1 MKSIQTELL
10 HVLLADDDAE
20 DRNLFS
26 AILKRTN
33 IPAGLT
39 EFKNAMDLL
48 KYLENPENT
57 IPDFIFLDINMPVMN
72 GKECLREIR
81 KKPLHRYVPV
91 IICST
96 TNYKQ
101 DIDETF
107 ADGANLF
114 VPKNTLSGDI
124 FEKIFSFIWQQNI
137 FNRDPSNFVLSEHKA
152 TERIRLMEKH

>member
-1 MKSIQTELL
+1 MPANSIFPFLLKNGRTCVGQYRIKRFYFCSAIKTKHQMKSIQTELL

-114 VPKNTLSGDI
+114 VPKNT
-124 FEKIFSFIWQQNI
+124 
-137 FNRDPSNFVLSEHKA
+137 
-152 TERIRLMEKH
+152 